1 MSEPGTVSPDKLY
14 YSIGEVAQMFGVTT
28 SLIRFWETEFP
39 NLRPRKNAKG
49 DRRYTKK
56 EIEELKV
63 VYSLVKE
70 KGFTLQGAKD
80 HLKNKGTQKNAETI
94 ETLSRLKQ
102 FLLEIREK
110 LPE

>member
-1 MSEPGTVSPDKLY
+1 MSESGILTSDKLY

-39 NLRPRKNAKG
+39 NLRPRKNSKG

-56 EIEELKV
+56 EIEELRL

-70 KGFTLQGAKD
+70 KGYTLQGAKD
-80 HLKNKGTQKNAETI
+80 FLKNKSYQKNAETI
-94 ETLSRLKQ
+94 ETLNRVKQ
-102 FLLEIREK
+102 LLLEIREK